1 VVYYTFAQVI
11 KETKT
16 TKEDVMSE
24 QTRKEAIFS
33 KMIKAKGRTYFLDV
47 KEASNG
53 NKYLTICESRKV
65 DGEWQRNRIM
75 VFESDIPNFFQ
86 ALKEAAPSLKE

>member
-1 VVYYTFAQVI
+1 MNEQPQ
-11 KETKT
+11 KE
-16 TKEDVMSE
+16 S
-24 QTRKEAIFS
+24 IFS
-33 KMIKAKGRTYFLDV
+33 KMLKAKGRTYFLDV
-47 KEASNG
+47 KEASSG

-75 VFESDIPNFFQ
+75 VFESDIPGFFQ